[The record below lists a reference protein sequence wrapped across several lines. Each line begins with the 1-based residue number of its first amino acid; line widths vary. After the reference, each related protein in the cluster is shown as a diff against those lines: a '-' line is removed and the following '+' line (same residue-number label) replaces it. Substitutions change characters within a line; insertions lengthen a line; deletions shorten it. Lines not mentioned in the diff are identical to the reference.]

1 MSPHP
6 LVKLD
11 GVSKS
16 FGDYVAVQPLDLDI
30 AEGEFLAIMGSSG
43 CGKTTTLRMLAGL
56 EAPSTGTISL
66 AGQPINHLPA
76 WSRDTPLVWQNLALF
91 PFLNVIENVEF
102 ALKMRGVGQSERR
115 KRAEAWLD
123 RMQIGEFAGRAIS
136 QLSGGQKQR
145 VALARSLVIEPRILL
160 LDEPLSALDAALKV
174 RMQSVLKSLQ
184 RETGITFVYVTHS
197 QSEAFAMADRVVIMS
212 RGKIEQIG
220 TPQEIYSRPKSR
232 FVAEFLGSSNILTG
246 QVKGQTDAGLQVE
259 GALGHFVLPHM
270 AEVVLGQDIDFTV
283 PDAICDLIQQP
294 TEPCANTVRARIV
307 GEEFEGA
314 FATIY
319 LEADNGQELR
329 VQKSQIDIARLEP
342 SLGKRMAVTWRP
354 NDCHVLKA

>member
-16 FGDYVAVQPLDLDI
+16 FGDYVAVQPLDLEI

-246 QVKGQTDAGLQVE
+246 QVKGQADEGLQVE

-294 TEPCANTVRARIV
+294 SEPCANTVRARIV